1 MITKYIVLNES
12 SKALMV
18 LRPYQYYAVEEIVKS
33 VESNAMKNGYIWH
46 TTGSG
51 KTLTSF
57 KASQILATNKDVDKV
72 IFCVDRKD
80 LDFNTMK
87 EFESFS
93 PGSVSSTSN
102 TDQLYNQL
110 KDTKTGILITTIQ
123 KLNNLVRTERYLKGM
138 ENVKNKRMVFIFD
151 ECHRSQFGDSHARI
165 NDFFTNKQFFGFTGT
180 PIFAEN
186 SNGGRTTKDLF
197 GEKLHSYI
205 IKDAIAD
212 DNVLGFSVEYL
223 STFKNKNFIEEE
235 TGRDK
240 DYDDIDVPAIN
251 KQEVFGSEERLEL
264 IVDHILR
271 FMILKQK
278 INSLPQCLR

>member
-1 MITKYIVLNES
+1 MHFLEKCHLSKMITKYIVLNES

-18 LRPYQYYAVEEIVKS
+18 LRPYQYYAVEEIIKS

-57 KASQILATNKDVDKV
+57 KASQILATHKDVDKV

-138 ENVKNKRMVFIFD
+138 DNVKNKRMVFIFD
-151 ECHRSQFGDSHARI
+151 ECHRSQFGDSHEESISFSPI
-165 NDFFTNKQFFGFTGT
+165 N
-180 PIFAEN
+180 
-186 SNGGRTTKDLF
+186 
-197 GEKLHSYI
+197 
-205 IKDAIAD
+205 
-212 DNVLGFSVEYL
+212 
-223 STFKNKNFIEEE
+223 
-235 TGRDK
+235 
-240 DYDDIDVPAIN
+240 
-251 KQEVFGSEERLEL
+251 
-264 IVDHILR
+264 
-271 FMILKQK
+271 
-278 INSLPQCLR
+278 NSLGLQERQYSRRIQWWIEQRKFIW